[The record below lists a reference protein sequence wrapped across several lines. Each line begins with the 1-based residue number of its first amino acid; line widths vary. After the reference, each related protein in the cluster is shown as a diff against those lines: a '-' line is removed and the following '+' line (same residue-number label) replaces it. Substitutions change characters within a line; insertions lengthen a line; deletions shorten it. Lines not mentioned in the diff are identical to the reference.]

1 MSGHTSNFITHL
13 VAISAT
19 ILRGVKVVEEVKKR
33 IQLEK
38 KVRGCGEDSGDERRG
53 KNERRKRI
61 ERRKR
66 RK

>member
-19 ILRGVKVVEEVKKR
+19 ILRGMKVVEEVKKR

-38 KVRGCGEDSGDERRG
+38 KVRGCGEESGDERRG
-53 KNERRKRI
+53 EK
-61 ERRKR
+61 
-66 RK
+66 